1 MYHARKRA
9 TQKEG
14 GLRHEQVPPYR
25 CVWSD
30 SCYCSNI

>member
-1 MYHARKRA
+1 MYHAPKRA
-9 TQKEG
+9 TQKKG

-30 SCYCSNI
+30 SCYRSNI

>member
-1 MYHARKRA
+1 MYHAHKRV
-9 TQKEG
+9 TQKG

-30 SCYCSNI
+30 SWYRTNI